1 MQKLAREYLDEL
13 NKRHRKN
20 RKAIVAW
27 VLLAVLVIGTVAG
40 GLTQYGSALTEKSN
54 LVCGKEEHTHDEMCC
69 TYEKELICG
78 QEEGEG
84 HAHGDGCYGEAQLIC
99 GQ

>member
-20 RKAIVAW
+20 RKAI
-27 VLLAVLVIGTVAG
+27 VAG

-54 LVCGKEEHTHDEMCC
+54 LVCGKEEHTHDEMYC
-69 TYEKELICG
+69 TYEKPLP
-78 QEEGEG
+78 
-84 HAHGDGCYGEAQLIC
+84 YKL
-99 GQ
+99 